1 MSPTRW
7 NAFSAVANSNNVA
20 LIGGVFDPLH
30 AGHLAYIKAAR
41 PYGTLVCALSDAPSK
56 HPPLVP
62 LKERAQLL
70 EALGCCVIPHD
81 GTDIPRIIQA
91 LKPSAYIKGADWAG
105 KLPEAELAACHRT
118 GTSVVFTDTKDQ
130 SSSKLLAE
138 YERAR
143 TAEKLADFE
152 LFVQTQADQEP
163 WKPVT
168 PYDRESRRAIEA
180 PHADRIV
187 QTFDGRTV
195 LDYGCGFGY
204 LVELL
209 NERGMTATG
218 WDLQFKDE
226 AEILEAR
233 YDLVICREV
242 LEHVPL
248 REWPNTIWWLIHSA
262 RKYVYLTTRFT
273 AKSHLLDVD
282 GTDDLD
288 PTHISMVQQDFL
300 RSVFALHGCTRRPDL
315 EAALDWRKLGR
326 CLVYEVPRD

>member
-1 MSPTRW
+1 
-7 NAFSAVANSNNVA
+7 VGLNSNNVA

-41 PYGTLVCALSDAPSK
+41 PYGTLVCALSDAPAK

-62 LKERAQLL
+62 IAERAQLL

-105 KLPEAELAACHRT
+105 KLPEAELAACART
-118 GTSVVFTDTKDQ
+118 GTAVIYTETKAQ

-152 LFVQTQADQEP
+152 LFVETQADQEP

-168 PYDRESRRAIEA
+168 PYDRESRREIEA
-180 PHADRIV
+180 PHADILAEV
-187 QTFDGRTV
+187 FYGCTV

-209 NERGMTATG
+209 NERGMNAAG
-218 WDLQFKDE
+218 WDLQFKDD
-226 AEILEAR
+226 ADVLDAR

-242 LEHVPL
+242 LEHVPV
-248 REWPNTIWWLIHSA
+248 REWANTLWWLIHS
-262 RKYVYLTTRFT
+262 
-273 AKSHLLDVD
+273 
-282 GTDDLD
+282 D
-288 PTHISMVQQDFL
+288 PTHISLLNQDFL
-300 RSVFALHGCTRRPDL
+300 RALFAWQGCTRRADL
-315 EAALDWRKLGR
+315 EARLDWRKLGR
-326 CLVYEVPRD
+326 CLVYEVPRE